1 MVRVQG
7 QGEETTCQLSL
18 VGNCRETG
26 FFEKEVGKLEK
37 TNRSNHGFKGIS
49 MKLVLILGM
58 NIVTTIAAYLIQYIG
73 FSEVNIV
80 VIYILSVLVTSYY
93 AKDYAYGIIA
103 SVLAMLSFNFFFTT
117 PLYTFKVDDP
127 TYIFTFM
134 VMLLSSVFTSA
145 LTSSLIQNRELAG
158 DREEKAH
165 ILYQIASSLAKTS
178 EVQNVAVVSV
188 KYLANLFECPVSCIL
203 NDVEEKR
210 ARKVT
215 AGKREEGTIIE
226 DLERQDI
233 PGELAKAESFPIQV
247 HDATI
252 GYILLPPGFREM
264 NENSRLLLDSIIMQ
278 ITFAMERERLA
289 SEKKSV
295 SAEVERERFK
305 SNLLR
310 AISHDL
316 RTPLTR
322 ITGASEMLQ
331 HILKEDKSLGLAQGI
346 YEDSSWLTRLV
357 ENILNLTKIQEGKL
371 SIDIR
376 TEAVEEILAEA
387 IHRSSKYY
395 PAYKVQT
402 EIPDEVVFLPMDGR
416 LIVQVLINLIMNSIE
431 HTTPAHEIRVT
442 VRVEREKVWFEV
454 YNNGSSIDEAD
465 LPGIFEMFHVTT
477 SSRTDSKQG
486 IGLGLAICRTI
497 VNLHQG
503 EIFAENNPE
512 GGTTFKFY
520 LPSKE
525 AV

>member
-1 MVRVQG
+1 M
-7 QGEETTCQLSL
+7 
-18 VGNCRETG
+18 
-26 FFEKEVGKLEK
+26 EK
-37 TNRSNHGFKGIS
+37 TNLSHQRFKGIYR
-49 MKLVLILGM
+49 KLIIILGM
-58 NIVTTIAAYLIQYIG
+58 NIITTIAAYLIRYIG
-73 FSEVNIV
+73 FSEVNLV

-93 AKDYAYGIIA
+93 TKDYVYGIIA
-103 SVLAMLSFNFFFTT
+103 SVLAMLSFNFFFTA
-117 PLYTFKVDDP
+117 PLYTLKVEDP
-127 TYIFTFM
+127 NYIFTFM

-145 LTSSLIQNRELAG
+145 LTSSLIQNRELAV
-158 DREEKAH
+158 DREAKAH

-188 KYLANLFECPVSCIL
+188 KYLANLFMCPVSCIL
-203 NDVEEKR
+203 IDGEEKV

-215 AGKREEGTIIE
+215 ALNDEEGTTHADFE
-226 DLERQDI
+226 KEDI
-233 PGELAKAESFPIQV
+233 PAELEKAESFPILV
-247 HDATI
+247 HDRTI
-252 GYILLPPGFREM
+252 GFILLPPTFREM
-264 NENSRLLLDSIIMQ
+264 KESNRFLLDSIIMQ
-278 ITFAMERERLA
+278 ITFAMERELLA
-289 SEKKSV
+289 SEKESV
-295 SAEVERERFK
+295 RAEVERERFK

-331 HILKEDKSLGLAQGI
+331 HILKEEKSLGLAQGI
-346 YEDSSWLTRLV
+346 HEDSSWLTRLV

-371 SIDIR
+371 SINIQ

-387 IHRSSKYY
+387 IHRASKYY

-442 VRVEREKVWFEV
+442 VRVEGEKVWFEV

-497 VNLHQG
+497 VNLHRG

>member
-1 MVRVQG
+1 M
-7 QGEETTCQLSL
+7 
-18 VGNCRETG
+18 
-26 FFEKEVGKLEK
+26 EK
-37 TNRSNHGFKGIS
+37 TKHSRQGNKGVLV
-49 MKLVLILGM
+49 KLAVIFGM
-58 NIVTTIAAYLIQYIG
+58 IVITTVAAYLIQYIG
-73 FSEVNIV
+73 FTEVNIV
-80 VIYILSVLVTSYY
+80 VIYILSVLITSYY
-93 AKDYAYGIIA
+93 TKDYIYGVIA
-103 SVLAMLSFNFFFTT
+103 SVLSMLAFNFFFTE
-117 PLYTFKVDDP
+117 PLHTLKVEDP

-145 LTSSLIQNRELAG
+145 LTSSLIRNQELAG

-178 EVQNVAVVSV
+178 EVENVAVVSV

-203 NDVEEKR
+203 IGMEERK

-215 AGKREEGTIIE
+215 AGKREDGIAYADLSLRDVPPE
-226 DLERQDI
+226 LER
-233 PGELAKAESFPIQV
+233 GSSFPIKV
-247 HDATI
+247 HDRTI
-252 GYILLPPGFREM
+252 GHLLLPPEFREM
-264 NENSRLLLDSIIMQ
+264 NENSRFLLDSIIMQ
-278 ITFAMERERLA
+278 ISFAMERELLS
-289 SEKKSV
+289 SEQESAK
-295 SAEVERERFK
+295 AEVEHERFK

-322 ITGASEMLQ
+322 ITGAAEMLQ
-331 HILKEDKSLGLAQGI
+331 RTLKEEESLGLARGI

-371 SIDIR
+371 SLNIR

-387 IHRSSKYY
+387 VHRAFKYY
-395 PAYKVQT
+395 PAYRVNT
-402 EIPDEVVFLPMDGR
+402 RIPDDVVFLPMDGK

-431 HTTPAHEIRVT
+431 HTTPAHTIRVT
-442 VRVEREKVWFEV
+442 VREEEDRVWFEV
-454 YNNGSSIDEAD
+454 YNNGAGIDEAD

-477 SSRTDSKQG
+477 TTRTDSKRG

-497 VNLHQG
+497 VNLHRG

-520 LPSKE
+520 LPSRE